1 MIDSVLKG
9 TGNSRFLKSAVPAGT
24 SWADALAMLQAGTF
38 PIDFNGINTEGFQ
51 QVGTPL
57 NKANLLKDATA
68 AQIGL
73 PPSTTPDGMFQ
84 ALGNTGELHVWRK
97 TVVYNQ
103 PVPEVPGSY
112 TLGTTQQLIVATRN
126 TSNASRGSG
135 IKGAL
140 ASNSLSVD
148 LAGNVS
154 LENPGTIDIL
164 VTGRGNPT
172 ETASAVLS
180 GYTYFMIPDSATGNY
195 CDITMPRNTVYFVP
209 SYATYDPASMAY
221 GEQSNFDAA
230 QLVTGVPGT
239 PAIPAGTTT
248 TYPVST
254 NPNAYQ
260 EGDDAKPAGYTLGEV
275 VSGSFRMSDTAP
287 RNAYLYKY
295 ANSVAVKEN
304 GEVVLQNPEAV
315 NFNSDSHIGYESTVL
330 SLVAGKF
337 LYYYGRDSMA
347 DDSSAPDTKPPFNA
361 TPSEIVYV
369 PADAAITAT
378 NTYPAGFYLDKYQ
391 PVTGYA
397 AIPAGTTIEYLG
409 KLGDKARVQ
418 VVSYVG
424 TGTYGSSNPN
434 SLTFDFVPKMV
445 FIFSQLYSNAH
456 VYNASIVPDAG
467 VFSTYITSDGDNT
480 RSGFCNITRKN
491 KTITWYRNDVG
502 VQLNISGVKYFAV
515 AIG

>member
-38 PIDFNGINTEGFQ
+38 PIDFNGINAEGFQ

-97 TVVYNQ
+97 TVKTSSDT
-103 PVPEVPGSY
+103 PAGY
-112 TLGTTQQLIVATRN
+112 TLGTAQSNLRIPTAGQTVDFVYSASITVGNDGTVSQPSSGTKRAFAT
-126 TSNASRGSG
+126 SAYVS
-135 IKGAL
+135 AVQ
-140 ASNSLSVD
+140 SV
-148 LAGNVS
+148 LAGKFFTVKNDYGSVIDGVWYCPSSLTVS
-154 LENPGTIDIL
+154 VSGNDII
-164 VTGRGNPT
+164 
-172 ETASAVLS
+172 LS
-180 GYTYFMIPDSATGNY
+180 
-195 CDITMPRNTVYFVP
+195 
-209 SYATYDPASMAY
+209 
-221 GEQSNFDAA
+221 QA
-230 QLVTGVPGT
+230 QKVNAHGI
-239 PAIPAGTTT
+239 IPAGTTT

-275 VSGSFRMSDTAP
+275 VMGSFRMSGTAP

-347 DDSSAPDTKPPFNA
+347 DDSSAPDTQPPFNA

-378 NTYPAGFYLDKYQ
+378 STYPAGFYLDKYQ

-397 AIPAGTTIEYLG
+397 AIPAGTAIEYLG

-418 VVSYVG
+418 VLSYVG

-434 SLTFDFVPKMV
+434 SLTFDFVPKVIIVSGFFNTYSYSMILSPQTGTGV
-445 FIFSQLYSNAH
+445 SMQGSDRGYVYRITCKETDRAVSWYAGSYSDQL
-456 VYNASIVPDAG
+456 NASGI
-467 VFSTYITSDGDNT
+467 
-480 RSGFCNITRKN
+480 
-491 KTITWYRNDVG
+491 
-502 VQLNISGVKYFAV
+502 KYV
-515 AIG
+515 AIAIG

>member
-1 MIDSVLKG
+1 MASNTENLNLLMKNPSTDGADTFNVQTMLNENWQKID
-9 TGNSRFLKSAVPAGT
+9 NNAGT
-24 SWADALAMLQAGTF
+24 VAQTLANILKPTTP
-38 PIDFNGINTEGFQ
+38 PI
-51 QVGTPL
+51 
-57 NKANLLKDATA
+57 
-68 AQIGL
+68 IGL

-97 TVVYNQ
+97 TVVNASEK
-103 PVPEVPGSY
+103 PAGY
-112 TLGTTQQLIVATRN
+112 TLGSGTNLTLVKSTQRYGQGSTYWVPA
-126 TSNASRGSG
+126 ASISVNDGGAINEITGSSVQVYYEKEESELKSAFWG
-135 IKGAL
+135 KFIKF
-140 ASNSLSVD
+140 SRESD
-148 LAGNVS
+148 YGNV
-154 LENPGTIDIL
+154 PDKDG
-164 VTGRGNPT
+164 VW
-172 ETASAVLS
+172 
-180 GYTYFMIPDSATGNY
+180 FIPSSATIQKTTGGNY
-195 CDITMPRNTVYFVP
+195 YYLTVV
-209 SYATYDPASMAY
+209 
-221 GEQSNFDAA
+221 GA
-230 QLVTGVPGT
+230 QKVNPYPLT
-239 PAIPAGTTT
+239 PAGTTT

-275 VSGSFRMSDTAP
+275 VTGSFRMSDTAP

-347 DDSSAPDTKPPFNA
+347 ADSSAPDTQPPFNA

-424 TGTYGSSNPN
+424 TGTYGKNNPN
-434 SLTFDFVPKMV
+434 SLTFDFVPKVILIYRPPKNRDDFYHICMFLFNGV
-445 FIFSQLYSNAH
+445 NTGITLAYGTGFNNVTWNNKKVSWYS
-456 VYNASIVPDAG
+456 
-467 VFSTYITSDGDNT
+467 SDGASENQMSV
-480 RSGFCNITRKN
+480 SG
-491 KTITWYRNDVG
+491 
-502 VQLNISGVKYFAV
+502 QKYYAA